1 MLKEHTTRSL
11 RRLAVPVSFGF
22 RRVTA
27 RPAAF
32 VLAAAGVALAAC
44 ALATVSAASLVVKD
58 RAVGRAIAAL
68 PPDQR
73 AVRVTWVGVSTIP
86 ADSFASLDRQ
96 VRAVTRPLGTR
107 PPTAVLLYRDTRFG
121 KQIVRLGGVDGL
133 GRAVALRSGRLAR
146 SCVPG
151 RCEVVAIG
159 KNGFGAPGFTVT
171 GRGSLR
177 SDPVASFFQS
187 VAPGG
192 RLRLAG
198 GVDGLTRL
206 PALRDSFRTYG
217 WVAPLG
223 PHDVKGWDVDGF
235 RARIGR
241 ASTALEASSPNFS
254 LTAPTVAL
262 ADAGAKSRIAG
273 RRLLLV
279 GGQAAVLLLAFV
291 LLAAT
296 RLRRGARA
304 SARRLASFGATGTQA
319 RLAAL
324 AEAALVV
331 VPATLLGWLLG
342 AVTALALAEATDSPA
357 RAVVSRSVAS
367 VTAIELML
375 GVAVLGTLVL
385 YLGSRARAVAIGG
398 LTISIADV
406 AAAGAL
412 VAVLVAFAVGG
423 ADAQSLASSEGTGI
437 VLMLLPGLIAL
448 VAAVVI
454 ARVLQPVLRACERA
468 AAGRSLSLKLALLSL
483 ARAPGTATVAIVFV
497 SVSVGL
503 AVFAA
508 AYRSTLI
515 RNDSDRAAFE
525 VPLDYTVKQDPRFV
539 SDATP
544 VGSAYAARFNAVPV
558 IRLHGEAPSLDR
570 RAVTFLGL
578 PAADLTR
585 LHWRSDFAS
594 ESPSELAD
602 RIGGPPVSLQGT
614 RIPPDAREFRL
625 PVTIRG
631 DSIHLSANIR
641 RPNGRFIVLDL
652 GEPNNTGRLVVE
664 AFTAAHRETGKA
676 PTFAV
681 FRAGV
686 LKLQRPEVS
695 GVGRTRT
702 LPVDYRDWVGARGT
716 RPPAATAGALALRYL
731 LTQDQ
736 VFRLRPA
743 QSTDNG
749 PIPVIAS
756 KSLAHAIG
764 NATLPLFVGPAS
776 VNVHVAG
783 TARRF
788 PTTSGDFV
796 VFDRSRLE
804 TALNASVP
812 GSGVADEAWV
822 SGGPGL
828 TSRLDQSPPTPVR
841 ITSRRAV
848 EHGLRTDPLA
858 RGSLLVLGAAAL
870 LALALSLVGRAL
882 TVAVELRDEVGE
894 LFDLETQGMGPGA
907 LRHQVRLRAGAVLL
921 AGLVGG
927 LLLGAVLALAVL
939 KALAVSANS
948 TTPVPPLVLAP
959 DWPLLIIGLVPPL
972 VLAPD
977 WPLLIIGLV
986 VYAALAL
993 GLVALLTRTA
1003 FREQTATPTAEAA

>member
-1 MLKEHTTRSL
+1 M
-11 RRLAVPVSFGF
+11 
-22 RRVTA
+22 
-27 RPAAF
+27 
-32 VLAAAGVALAAC
+32 
-44 ALATVSAASLVVKD
+44 
-58 RAVGRAIAAL
+58 
-68 PPDQR
+68 
-73 AVRVTWVGVSTIP
+73 
-86 ADSFASLDRQ
+86 
-96 VRAVTRPLGTR
+96 RAVTRPLGTR
-107 PPTAVLLYRDTRFG
+107 PPTAVVLYRDTRFG
-121 KQIVRLGGVDGL
+121 KQIVRLGAVNGL
-133 GRAVALRSGRLAR
+133 GRAVALRSGRLPQ

-159 KNGFGAPGFTVT
+159 KSGFGAPGFTVT

-223 PHDVKGWDVDGF
+223 PHDVRGWDVDGF
-235 RARIGR
+235 LARIGR

-279 GGQAAVLLLAFV
+279 GGQAVVLLLAFV

-304 SARRLASFGATGTQA
+304 SSRRLDSFGATGTQT

-342 AVTALALAEATDSPA
+342 AVTALALAEATDTPPG
-357 RAVVSRSVAS
+357 AVVSRSVAS

-375 GVAVLGTLVL
+375 AVAVLGTLVL
-385 YLGSRARAVAIGG
+385 YLGSRAQAVAIGG

-448 VAAVVI
+448 VAAIVI

-544 VGSAYAARFNAVPV
+544 VGAAYAARFNAVPV
-558 IRLHGEAPSLDR
+558 IRLQGEAPSLDR

-578 PAADLTR
+578 PADDLTR
-585 LHWRSDFAS
+585 LHWRGDFAS
-594 ESPSELAD
+594 ESPSELAR
-602 RIGGPPVSLQGT
+602 RIGGPPVRLQGT
-614 RIPPDAREFRL
+614 RIPPGAREFRL

-652 GEPNNTGRLVVE
+652 GEPNNTGKPVVARAPIPPAGRGGLLVGILVEFSRAE

-686 LKLQRPEVS
+686 LNLQRPEVS
-695 GVGRTRT
+695 GAGAHTDAPGR
-702 LPVDYRDWVGARGT
+702 LPRLGGRPGDETACRDR
-716 RPPAATAGALALRYL
+716 RIALALRYL

-743 QSTDNG
+743 QTTDNG
-749 PIPVIAS
+749 PLPVIAS
-756 KSLAHAIG
+756 ASLAHAIG

-776 VNVHVAG
+776 VNVRVVG

-796 VFDRSRLE
+796 VFDRSR
-804 TALNASVP
+804 ARDRAQRIRSRVR
-812 GSGVADEAWV
+812 VADEAWV
-822 SGGPGL
+822 AGGPGL
-828 TSRLDQSPPTPVR
+828 TSRLLQSPPTPVR

-870 LALALSLVGRAL
+870 LALALSLVGLAL
-882 TVAVELRDEVGE
+882 TVTVELRDEIGE
-894 LFDLETQGMGPGA
+894 LFDLETQGMGPAA

-939 KALAVSANS
+939 KALAVSANY
-948 TTPVPPLVLAP
+948 
-959 DWPLLIIGLVPPL
+959 
-972 VLAPD
+972 
-977 WPLLIIGLV
+977 
-986 VYAALAL
+986 YAGA
-993 GLVALLTRTA
+993 TA
-1003 FREQTATPTAEAA
+1003 RACP

>member
-1 MLKEHTTRSL
+1 M
-11 RRLAVPVSFGF
+11 
-22 RRVTA
+22 
-27 RPAAF
+27 
-32 VLAAAGVALAAC
+32 
-44 ALATVSAASLVVKD
+44 
-58 RAVGRAIAAL
+58 GRAIAAL

-107 PPTAVLLYRDTRFG
+107 PPTAVVLYRDTRFG
-121 KQIVRLGGVDGL
+121 KQIVRLGAVNGL
-133 GRAVALRSGRLAR
+133 GRAVALRSGRLPQ

-159 KNGFGAPGFTVT
+159 KSGFGAPGFTVT

-223 PHDVKGWDVDGF
+223 PHDVRGWDVDGF
-235 RARIGR
+235 LARIGR

-279 GGQAAVLLLAFV
+279 GGQAVVLLLAFV

-304 SARRLASFGATGTQA
+304 SSRRLDSFGATGTQT

-342 AVTALALAEATDSPA
+342 AVTALALAEATDTPPG
-357 RAVVSRSVAS
+357 AVVSRSVAS

-375 GVAVLGTLVL
+375 AVAVLGTLVL

-558 IRLHGEAPSLDR
+558 IRLQGEAPSLDR

-578 PAADLTR
+578 PADDLTR
-585 LHWRSDFAS
+585 LHWRGDFAS
-594 ESPSELAD
+594 ESPSELAR
-602 RIGGPPVSLQGT
+602 RIGGPPVRLQGT
-614 RIPPDAREFRL
+614 RIPPGAREFRL

-652 GEPNNTGRLVVE
+652 GEPNNTGKPVVARAPIPPAGRGGLLVGLLVEFSRAE

-695 GVGRTRT
+695 GAGRTRT
-702 LPVDYRDWVGARGT
+702 LPVDYRDWVGAPGDETACRDRRIARAPLPPDPG
-716 RPPAATAGALALRYL
+716 PGLPAAARADHRQRPASGHRLRVACARDRERHAPALRRAGVGERARGGNRASL
-731 LTQDQ
+731 SDRLGRLR
-736 VFRLRPA
+736 RLRPLAARDRA
-743 QSTDNG
+743 QRIRPRIRGRRRGVGLRRTGSHLAAPSEPADSRPHHLTPRRRARVTDRSAG
-749 PIPVIAS
+749 AR
-756 KSLAHAIG
+756 LAAR
-764 NATLPLFVGPAS
+764 ARS
-776 VNVHVAG
+776 RG
-783 TARRF
+783 TAR
-788 PTTSGDFV
+788 PGV
-796 VFDRSRLE
+796 VSRRPRPDSHRR
-804 TALNASVP
+804 AP
-812 GSGVADEAWV
+812 GRG
-822 SGGPGL
+822 
-828 TSRLDQSPPTPVR
+828 
-841 ITSRRAV
+841 RRAV
-848 EHGLRTDPLA
+848 RPRDPGHGPGRAQAPGQAA
-858 RGSLLVLGAAAL
+858 RGSRAARGARRRPAARRRARARRAEGARRECELDHAGAAARARPG
-870 LALALSLVGRAL
+870 LAPA
-882 TVAVELRDEVGE
+882 D
-894 LFDLETQGMGPGA
+894 P
-907 LRHQVRLRAGAVLL
+907 RLRRLR
-921 AGLVGG
+921 
-927 LLLGAVLALAVL
+927 
-939 KALAVSANS
+939 SARARPGRRCS
-948 TTPVPPLVLAP
+948 HVP
-959 DWPLLIIGLVPPL
+959 
-972 VLAPD
+972 
-977 WPLLIIGLV
+977 
-986 VYAALAL
+986 
-993 GLVALLTRTA
+993 A
-1003 FREQTATPTAEAA
+1003 FREQTAHARPRRRA

>member
-1 MLKEHTTRSL
+1 M
-11 RRLAVPVSFGF
+11 
-22 RRVTA
+22 TA

-58 RAVGRAIAAL
+58 RAVGRAISAL

-96 VRAVTRPLGTR
+96 VRAVTRPLGTN

-121 KQIVRLGGVDGL
+121 KQILRLGAVDGL
-133 GRAVALRSGRLAR
+133 GRAVALTSGRLAR
-146 SCVPG
+146 PCVPG

-159 KNGFGAPGFTVT
+159 KSGFGAPGFTVT
-171 GRGSLR
+171 GHGSLR
-177 SDPVASFFQS
+177 SDPVGSFFQS

-223 PHDVKGWDVDGF
+223 SHDVRGWDVDSF

-279 GGQAAVLLLAFV
+279 GGQAVVLLLAFV

-304 SARRLASFGATGTQA
+304 SARRLDSFGATGWQA

-342 AVTALALAEATDSPA
+342 AIAALALAEATDTPPG
-357 RAVVSRSVAS
+357 AVVSRSVAS

-448 VAAVVI
+448 VVAVVI

-544 VGSAYAARFNAVPV
+544 VGAAYAAAFNAVPV
-558 IRLHGEAPSLDR
+558 VRLQGEAPSLDR
-570 RAVTFLGL
+570 RAVTDARHPRGRPHAAPLAQRLRVREPESARRSARGPAGHAPGHADPGGRARVSASRHDPRRLDPPLRQRPHAERPVHRPRPRRAEQHGQAGRRPRTDPARRPRRPARRARGRVLASRGVHRRAPRDRQGADVRGL
-578 PAADLTR
+578 PRGGAAAAAAR
-585 LHWRSDFAS
+585 G
-594 ESPSELAD
+594 D
-602 RIGGPPVSLQGT
+602 RGWT
-614 RIPPDAREFRL
+614 HTDAPGRL
-625 PVTIRG
+625 PR
-631 DSIHLSANIR
+631 L
-641 RPNGRFIVLDL
+641 GRCP
-652 GEPNNTGRLVVE
+652 GGRGRL
-664 AFTAAHRETGKA
+664 
-676 PTFAV
+676 P
-681 FRAGV
+681 
-686 LKLQRPEVS
+686 
-695 GVGRTRT
+695 
-702 LPVDYRDWVGARGT
+702 
-716 RPPAATAGALALRYL
+716 RPPA
-731 LTQDQ
+731 
-736 VFRLRPA
+736 
-743 QSTDNG
+743 
-749 PIPVIAS
+749 
-756 KSLAHAIG
+756 
-764 NATLPLFVGPAS
+764 
-776 VNVHVAG
+776 
-783 TARRF
+783 
-788 PTTSGDFV
+788 
-796 VFDRSRLE
+796 RSRS
-804 TALNASVP
+804 A
-812 GSGVADEAWV
+812 
-822 SGGPGL
+822 
-828 TSRLDQSPPTPVR
+828 TS
-841 ITSRRAV
+841 
-848 EHGLRTDPLA
+848 
-858 RGSLLVLGAAAL
+858 
-870 LALALSLVGRAL
+870 
-882 TVAVELRDEVGE
+882 
-894 LFDLETQGMGPGA
+894 
-907 LRHQVRLRAGAVLL
+907 
-921 AGLVGG
+921 
-927 LLLGAVLALAVL
+927 
-939 KALAVSANS
+939 
-948 TTPVPPLVLAP
+948 
-959 DWPLLIIGLVPPL
+959 
-972 VLAPD
+972 
-977 WPLLIIGLV
+977 
-986 VYAALAL
+986 
-993 GLVALLTRTA
+993 
-1003 FREQTATPTAEAA
+1003 